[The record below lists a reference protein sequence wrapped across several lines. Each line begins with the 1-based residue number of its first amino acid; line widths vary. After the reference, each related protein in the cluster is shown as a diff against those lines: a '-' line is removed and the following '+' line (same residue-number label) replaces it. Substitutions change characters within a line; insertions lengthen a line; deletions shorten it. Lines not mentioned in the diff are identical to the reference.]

1 MKENNGGILPHSN
14 GRSTR
19 IACQRFYSGIVLI
32 LLMIVSIIVAG
43 SAFGQTIVTE
53 KGREFEQ
60 KRFHVPYAFYNQ
72 SFGAAAGYV
81 AGFTGAHQKQLSILA
96 TAIAGTN
103 DALALYVVERDYQVP
118 FLPRLFIDSEF
129 ALSTFGELQSYTDG
143 NPGYAGERAG
153 SNDSS
158 YNNYIEGPGTDTFA
172 RAKFRFLLPIGSGE
186 NDIISKI
193 TIEDG
198 LPVEGRV
205 GATSWNPFTSGKTFL
220 EAKPFWRSQS
230 VRSDYKRNYKQTNG
244 VEFSLFRENTDFPK
258 NPSEGSTFRVRYT
271 KDWGLFDSTTEYDVL
286 DAELSKYF
294 SLGPSKY
301 FRQRVIAF
309 DVWTANVFSWDQYS
323 TRNNGQAVYHR
334 PPPYAGAMLGGIW
347 RMRAYPTSRFND
359 QAAIY
364 YALEYRVIPEWN
376 PFAKNE
382 WIKKNLDIA
391 WWQWVPFVEVGRVA
405 PRWSIDELHTKM
417 QWDVGFGI
425 RAMAKGMTVRIDTAV
440 SNENWGVQMMI
451 GHPFQF

>member
-1 MKENNGGILPHSN
+1 MKKRLRLPVF
-14 GRSTR
+14 
-19 IACQRFYSGIVLI
+19 CFVLI
-32 LLMIVSIIVAG
+32 ALTNIFLGAGLLHAQS
-43 SAFGQTIVTE
+43 IVTE
-53 KGREFEQ
+53 KGREFEP
-60 KRFHVPYAFYNQ
+60 RIFHLPYAFYNQ

-81 AGFTGAHQKQLSILA
+81 VGITGVHQKQMSILA

-129 ALSTFGELQSYTDG
+129 ALSTFGELQSYADG
-143 NPGYAGERAG
+143 KPGYSNERAG
-153 SNDSS
+153 SNNSS
-158 YNNYIEGPGTDTFA
+158 YNNYIEGPGTDNFA
-172 RAKFRFLLPIGSGE
+172 RAKFRFLLPIGSGKD
-186 NDIISKI
+186 DIISKL
-193 TIEDG
+193 TLENG
-198 LPVEGRV
+198 LLSEGKF
-205 GATSWNPFTSGKTFL
+205 GATSWNPLTSGKTFL

-230 VRSDYKRNYKQTNG
+230 VRSDYTRNYKDTNG

-258 NPSEGSTFRVRYT
+258 NPSEGSTFRLRYT
-271 KDWGLFDSTTEYDVL
+271 RDWGLFGSTTGYDVL
-286 DAELSKYF
+286 DVEWSKYF

-301 FRQRVIAF
+301 FRQRVLAF
-309 DVWTANVFSWDQYS
+309 DFWSANVFSWDDYS
-323 TRNNGQAVYHR
+323 TRNNGQVVYHR

-364 YALEYRVIPEWN
+364 YALEYRVMPEWN

-382 WIKKNLDIA
+382 WIRKNLDIA

-405 PRWSIDELHTKM
+405 PHWSIDDLHSKM

-425 RAMAKGMTVRIDTAV
+425 RAMVKGMTVRIDTAV

>member
-1 MKENNGGILPHSN
+1 MEQNSAGNKLCPDGARTMAASGRFILF
-14 GRSTR
+14 
-19 IACQRFYSGIVLI
+19 AVLI
-32 LLMIVSIIVAG
+32 FFFAAAVGTSPLYSQVIVA
-43 SAFGQTIVTE
+43 E
-53 KGREFEQ
+53 KGREAEP
-60 KRFHVPYAFYNQ
+60 KIFHVPYAFYNQ
-72 SFGAAAGYV
+72 SFGAAVGYV
-81 AGFTGAHQKQLSILA
+81 AGFTGVHQKQFSVLA

-103 DALALYVVERDYQVP
+103 DALSLYIVERDYQVP

-143 NPGYAGERAG
+143 KPGYANERSG

-158 YNNYIEGPGTDTFA
+158 YNNYIDGPGTDNFA
-172 RAKFRFLLPIGSGE
+172 RAKFRFLLPVGSGKD
-186 NDIISKI
+186 DIISKV
-193 TIEDG
+193 TLDRG
-198 LPVEGRV
+198 LLTEGRV

-258 NPSEGSTFRVRYT
+258 NPSGGSTFKLRYT
-271 KDWGLFDSTTEYDVL
+271 KDWGLFDSTTQYDVV
-286 DAELSKYF
+286 DAEWSKYF
-294 SLGPSKY
+294 SLGASKY

-309 DVWTANVFSWDQYS
+309 DVWTANVLSWNDYS
-323 TRNNGQAVYHR
+323 TRYNGDVVYHR
-334 PPPYAGAMLGGIW
+334 PPPYAGAMLGGLW

-359 QAAIY
+359 QAAMY

-382 WIKKNLDIA
+382 WIQKNLDVV

-405 PRWSIDELHTKM
+405 PRWSISELHTKM
-417 QWDVGFGI
+417 QWNVGFGI
-425 RAMAKGMTVRIDTAV
+425 RAMAKGLTVRIDTAV